1 VQQNPNDRFSSLA
14 DILAQANQQPQQR
27 IRQAKKAVLEV
38 MVTDEEEEDSEPEE
52 EVLTRRS
59 GRDKQPTRRYIERD
73 EEEDGE
79 DE

>member
-1 VQQNPNDRFSSLA
+1 
-14 DILAQANQQPQQR
+14 
-27 IRQAKKAVLEV
+27 

-59 GRDKQPTRRYIERD
+59 GRDKQPTRRYMERD